1 MKKYCAAAL
10 VIAVLLLG
18 GCGQAAFETNS
29 DNILPG
35 REVTA
40 YAETSDGTAGD
51 GEDEHTREQT
61 EGQAQVSAPGKLV
74 IRTWPVRAFLLRYS
88 RVSNSCGEG

>member
-51 GEDEHTREQT
+51 GEVNTHANKQKGGSRYRLRRLRRRRRRPHGIEY
-61 EGQAQVSAPGKLV
+61 SAGVL
-74 IRTWPVRAFLLRYS
+74 
-88 RVSNSCGEG
+88 